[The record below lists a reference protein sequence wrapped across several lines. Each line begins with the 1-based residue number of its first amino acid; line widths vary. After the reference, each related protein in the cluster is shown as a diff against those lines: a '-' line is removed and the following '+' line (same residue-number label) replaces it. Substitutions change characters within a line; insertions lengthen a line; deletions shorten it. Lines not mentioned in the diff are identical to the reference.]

1 LAAFGKIDAST
12 AICSADR
19 SSITMRGRDFVNEV
33 VGCMSLSAFIYFH
46 LTGNEATPQQSRML
60 DALII
65 AISEHGLAPT
75 AIAAR
80 MTYSSG
86 PEALQGAVAAG
97 ILGAGSVVLGSAAEA
112 AVMMK
117 EGIALAN
124 AGMTVA
130 EAAEVIAR
138 SGMADNKRLP
148 GFGHPLHKPDDP
160 RSVRLLDLSD
170 TLGVSGPHVAFL
182 RHLCVAVDTVNGRH
196 LPLNIQGPIAAIGLD
211 MGFPAFLTRAIPI
224 LARTIGVLGHIAE
237 EAQNPIGFHLA
248 QVCNDAVEYC
258 GPDGERR
265 KILNYE

>member
-1 LAAFGKIDAST
+1 MAAFGKVDATT

-19 SSITMRGRDFVNEV
+19 SNITMRGRDFVNEV
-33 VGCMSLSAFIYFH
+33 VGCMSLSGFIFFH
-46 LTGNEATPQQSRML
+46 LTGKEATAAQAAML

-112 AVMMK
+112 AALIE
-117 EGIALAN
+117 EGVGLVNTGTPIS
-124 AGMTVA
+124 
-130 EAAEVIAR
+130 EAAGAIAAR
-138 SGMADNKRLP
+138 GLTGGKKLP

-160 RSVRLLDLSD
+160 RSLRLLELSD
-170 TLGVSGPHVAFL
+170 QLGLSCSHVAFL
-182 RHLCVAVDTVNGRH
+182 RELCIAADAVNGRH

-211 MGFPAFLTRAIPI
+211 LGFPAFLTRAIPI
-224 LARTIGVLGHIAE
+224 LARAIGVLGHIAE
-237 EAQNPIGFHLA
+237 EAQAPIGFYLA
-248 QVCNDAVEYC
+248 HVCNDAVDYRS
-258 GPDGERR
+258 PDGERR
-265 KILNYE
+265 KILNFD